1 MSWVAAVK
9 KYAEQTGSAFGIP
22 KRGSPAYDAIKK
34 IQSGMSGSTGM
45 EAPAKPAGDMSSQM
59 GGVVVAGP
67 GPGIVAAPGKR
78 RRRTSARVP
87 AAADADAVRKRKGMA
102 AKRRGGRRGEKK

>member
-9 KYAEQTGSAFGIP
+9 KYAEQTGSAFAIP
-22 KRGSPAYDAIKK
+22 KRGSPAYEAVKK
-34 IQSGMSGSTGM
+34 IQSGMSGAGGM
-45 EAPAKPAGDMSSQM
+45 EAPAKPAGEM

-67 GPGIVAAPGKR
+67 GPGVVAAPGKR

-102 AKRRGGRRGEKK
+102 TKRRGGRRGEKK

>member
-9 KYAEQTGSAFGIP
+9 KYAEQSGTAFAIP
-22 KRGSPAYDAIKK
+22 KRGSPAYEEVKK
-34 IQSGMSGSTGM
+34 IQSGMSGAREV
-45 EAPAKPAGDMSSQM
+45 EAPAPAGGM

-67 GPGIVAAPGKR
+67 GPGVVAAPGKR

-87 AAADADAVRKRKGMA
+87 GAADADAVRKRKAVGG
-102 AKRRGGRRGEKK
+102 KRRGGRRGEKK